1 MTHAEGSFT
10 REDISRRSRARWLL
24 LLAAVL
30 WSLSGVVI
38 KSPLLNSLPVESS
51 GPILACW
58 RALAAGTLLLPFVR
72 FRKVRWRPALV
83 PMVVAFALMNL
94 LFITSMTRTT
104 AAAAIFLQYTATVWA
119 SIISYFVLKE
129 RVQKSTLLAMT
140 GAVAGITWIV
150 VSESGS
156 ENSLGNVLAVGSGIS
171 YSCVLVSIRLLRDE
185 DAAWL
190 TALNHLVAGMVLL
203 PWVLSFDVSLNLS
216 QFAVVAVLGVVQ
228 MGLPYLLY
236 ARCVRDVPVT
246 EAVFILLL
254 EPLLNPLWVSL
265 FWTEPVSPH
274 VWAGG
279 AMIIGGLA
287 VKYTL
292 DARRLRETEVAA
304 SAAKPGKVE

>member
-1 MTHAEGSFT
+1 
-10 REDISRRSRARWLL
+10 
-24 LLAAVL
+24 
-30 WSLSGVVI
+30 
-38 KSPLLNSLPVESS
+38 
-51 GPILACW
+51 
-58 RALAAGTLLLPFVR
+58 
-72 FRKVRWRPALV
+72 
-83 PMVVAFALMNL
+83 MVVAFAAMNL

-119 SIISYFVLKE
+119 SIISFFVLKE
-129 RVQKSTLLAMT
+129 RVRKTTLFAMT
-140 GAVAGITWIV
+140 GAVAGIIWIV

-156 ENSLGNVLAVGSGIS
+156 DNSLGNVLAIGSGIS

-190 TALNHLVAGMVLL
+190 TALNHLAAGLVLL

-228 MGLPYLLY
+228 MGLPYVLY

-279 AMIIGGLA
+279 AMIIGGLV

-292 DARRLRETEVAA
+292 DARQPCEAEVAVIA
-304 SAAKPGKVE
+304 SKREESE